1 MTGQVRRSN
10 QGDASGIALLP
21 RDLTPEEL
29 DAAPILESADLLLIT
44 DLTDE
49 EDEAF
54 ARALAS

>member
-1 MTGQVRRSN
+1 MTGQVHRSN
-10 QGDASGIALLP
+10 QGGVALLP